1 MGGGRPRAGA
11 RGPRTRPAQQRAE
24 RGERAGGRAR
34 GGQKETARACVG
46 LRAPRRGGRAGGCA
60 RSLAAA
66 GGGSAPRSVRA
77 SAAAANT
84 MFSVRIVTADYYM
97 GSPLPG
103 LDPCQS
109 HFREAPTRRVPV
121 VRVFGATPA
130 GKGPFGAGPRFVAGA
145 RPPPHLPEPG
155 RRCAARGSLCA
166 ARPGRGC
173 PSGGAVHAAGP
184 RRSPSPPSHP
194 PRGRPQGAAAAAP
207 CCTALHCGA
216 RPRVG
221 PGGALMSRPPSAWGP
236 RSPGGSDRER
246 PHGRGVRERD
256 SGSIPGAP
264 CVNRSLKRRLS
275 SFGVWT
281 CEGSLPCSLYARVV

>member
-1 MGGGRPRAGA
+1 M
-11 RGPRTRPAQQRAE
+11 
-24 RGERAGGRAR
+24 
-34 GGQKETARACVG
+34 G

-184 RRSPSPPSHP
+184 RRSPSPPPPPAGTAPGSGGGGPVLHCTALRGTAAGR
-194 PRGRPQGAAAAAP
+194 PRGRPHVTSPLG
-207 CCTALHCGA
+207 
-216 RPRVG
+216 VG
-221 PGGALMSRPPSAWGP
+221 SPQPG
-236 RSPGGSDRER
+236 
-246 PHGRGVRERD
+246 
-256 SGSIPGAP
+256 
-264 CVNRSLKRRLS
+264 RL
-275 SFGVWT
+275 
-281 CEGSLPCSLYARVV
+281 

>member
-1 MGGGRPRAGA
+1 M
-11 RGPRTRPAQQRAE
+11 
-24 RGERAGGRAR
+24 
-34 GGQKETARACVG
+34 G

-173 PSGGAVHAAGP
+173 PS
-184 RRSPSPPSHP
+184 
-194 PRGRPQGAAAAAP
+194 
-207 CCTALHCGA
+207 
-216 RPRVG
+216 
-221 PGGALMSRPPSAWGP
+221 
-236 RSPGGSDRER
+236 
-246 PHGRGVRERD
+246 
-256 SGSIPGAP
+256 
-264 CVNRSLKRRLS
+264 
-275 SFGVWT
+275 
-281 CEGSLPCSLYARVV
+281 